1 MTNLLIAALALTQVS
16 AWELKAPYK
25 DNESDKYTVV
35 MKIQDQGQEMA
46 VDMVLERK
54 ISKKTD
60 KGFEGTI
67 GWTQLFAEGEQLP
80 DETFEIALKPNGVL
94 KSIKSDYGDAMR
106 RMFLPFFF
114 TYPEKAV
121 AKDAAWTYKDEQ
133 EDETDAHKASVEYKV
148 VGEEKVKDKQA
159 MKVSFT
165 MAEEGPSPMKSSG
178 FFWVAQDGKVLK
190 YELDVTGW
198 PVPVAGS
205 VFDAKITGD
214 LVG

>member
-1 MTNLLIAALALTQVS
+1 MTNLLIAALALAQGP

-35 MKIQDQGQEMA
+35 IKIQDQGQEMA

-54 ISKKTD
+54 IAKKTD
-60 KGFEGTI
+60 KGFEGTF
-67 GWTQLFAEGEQLP
+67 GWTQLFVEGEQQP
-80 DETFEIALKPNGVL
+80 DETFAIVLKPNGVL
-94 KSIKSDYGDAMR
+94 KSVKSDYGDAMR
-106 RMFLPFFF
+106 RMFLPFFLA
-114 TYPEKAV
+114 YPDKSV

-133 EDETDAHKASVEYKV
+133 EDEADAHKASVEYKV
-148 VGEEKVKDKQA
+148 VGEEKIKDKQA

-165 MAEEGPSPMKSSG
+165 MTEEGPNPMKSSG

-190 YELDVTGW
+190 YELNVTGW

-205 VFDAKITGD
+205 VFDAKITAD